1 MLATGWDWPT
11 LMQTP
16 EDIVRETM
24 IYHQVRAEYME
35 QQAKQPQEEI
45 EEEGG

>member
-16 EDIVRETM
+16 DRVVDEWLTFHNA
-24 IYHQVRAEYME
+24 YRATIE
-35 QQAKQPQEEI
+35 AKQEQAAEKQN
-45 EEEGG
+45 G